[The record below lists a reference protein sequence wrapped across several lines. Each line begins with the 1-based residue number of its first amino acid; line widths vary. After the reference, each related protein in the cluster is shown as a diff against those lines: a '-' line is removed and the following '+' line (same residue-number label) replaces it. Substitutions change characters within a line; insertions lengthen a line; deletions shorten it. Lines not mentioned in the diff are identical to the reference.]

1 MVRGQAVEARRFSMT
16 GTKGR
21 SGSVWYDD
29 AGSLVKAIVTT
40 RGETLDY
47 ELQGRAPRRLQL
59 AMTRFVVLQPHLED
73 DAPLAPTDVHA

>member
-29 AGSLVKAIVTT
+29 AGSLVKAVVTT
-40 RGETLDY
+40 RGETSGY
-47 ELQGRAPRRLQL
+47 EL
-59 AMTRFVVLQPHLED
+59 
-73 DAPLAPTDVHA
+73 